1 MFFFSES
8 PSLLEGT
15 QTFVAAIATLIV
27 LCLFRN
33 DNNFLRQIVI
43 NLKDTLQSD
52 IERKISR
59 LKETIAEK
67 RNSKGNEIT
76 NDVDFWKKIA
86 TETDAQKLMKVTT
99 AQGLIENTF
108 FIHATKSKDIYVSQ
122 IDQLDQRESSR
133 LMALFTFIEII
144 AILTL
149 DSCHIN
155 STLGC
160 IILTL
165 MNWMTLTISVATWT
179 DFLRNKN
186 DYFYLP
192 TYVKKRIALFCY
204 GFIFF
209 PLALYIYVPYNIYGR
224 GILLLLSFLSSIWIF
239 YNYIVY
245 KRELNQHTFRMISK
259 AVLICLIISFMIG
272 ILLYVSVSLNWI
284 YNLSSEKIQ
293 SWFGIICQNIH
304 TMEYVRVMRV
314 VFVVLCVVNS
324 FVMPLSTAY
333 YYNRKAKKKAMSNIN
348 KLHEEALS
356 QVDEL
361 QLEYNSVISDIQNN
375 MKKQQAQPQDIYNLI
390 FDGYWRDVAR
400 GGLPAICGVCLVYRG
415 TYNQDKDTVSCKE
428 IIFIGFASNIH
439 DFYVTHPRR
448 EEFLAEAQE
457 GECIFYSCAEVG
469 VDDQKRVA
477 RALTCKQKPKL
488 NNDRDTPFE
497 YRTTRVIS
505 KGRCRLL
512 DKDFII

>member
-1 MFFFSES
+1 MFFFSGS

-33 DNNFLRQIVI
+33 ENNFLMKIVV
-43 NLKDTLQSD
+43 NLKDNLQSD

-108 FIHATKSKDIYVSQ
+108 FINATNTKDLYVSK
-122 IDQLDQRESSR
+122 IDQLDQRESSG

-155 STLGC
+155 STLGS

-165 MNWMTLTISVATWT
+165 MNWMTLVISVAMWT
-179 DFLRNKN
+179 DYLRNKN
-186 DYFYLP
+186 DYLYLP
-192 TYVKKRIALFCY
+192 DFVKKHIVQFCY
-204 GFIFF
+204 GFIFL

-224 GILLLLSFLSSIWIF
+224 GVLLLLSFLSSIWIF

-245 KRELNQHTFRMISK
+245 KKGLNQHTFRMISK
-259 AVLICLIISFMIG
+259 AVIICLIISLIIG
-272 ILLYVSVSLNWI
+272 TLLYISVSFDWI
-284 YNLSSEKIQ
+284 YNLSNESIQ
-293 SWFGIICQNIH
+293 SWFGLICQNIH
-304 TMEYVRVMRV
+304 TMEYFRVMRV

-324 FVMPLSTAY
+324 FVMPLGTAY
-333 YYNRKAKKKAMSNIN
+333 YYNRKAKDKAMTDVN

-356 QVDEL
+356 QVDKL
-361 QLEYNSVISDIQNN
+361 QSEYNSVISDIQNN
-375 MKKQQAQPQDIYNLI
+375 MKQQQSHPQDIYNLD
-390 FDGYWRDVAR
+390 FDGYWRDVNR
-400 GGLPAICGVCLVYRG
+400 GGLPDICGVCLVYRG
-415 TYNQDKDTVSCKE
+415 TYDQEKDTVFPKE

-439 DFYVTHPRR
+439 DFYANHPRR
-448 EEFLAEAQE
+448 EEFLAEAKE
-457 GECIFYSCAEVG
+457 DECIFYSCAEVG
-469 VDDQKRVA
+469 VNDQKRVA
-477 RALTCKQKPKL
+477 RALACKQKPKL
-488 NNDRDTPFE
+488 NSDRNTPFE

-512 DKDFII
+512 DNDFII